1 MSVIILYFVFSF
13 LQFVFKYFSR
23 QITRLQCTLGTE
35 KFSHSIQYQ
44 TVSFVYYYSTIS
56 YNTNVTLNNGTLDN
70 DLFVGTI
77 DLGWAT
83 LVGEFTYS
91 PINTSL
97 VVILLM
103 ILALLLI
110 FVVCSR
116 NHKWVQVGNESV
128 TLLPDTDF
136 VVLPSL
142 WSAFPNKKI
151 AYKS

>member
-1 MSVIILYFVFSF
+1 M
-13 LQFVFKYFSR
+13 
-23 QITRLQCTLGTE
+23 
-35 KFSHSIQYQ
+35 
-44 TVSFVYYYSTIS
+44 
-56 YNTNVTLNNGTLDN
+56 DN